1 MHILS
6 PGAELPVNPLHTHKW
21 ERLKPGVSV
30 TSIFNSAHWAMFQAF
45 FTGFVSAEKHTG
57 NAEQALVLHCLND
70 GYSVL
75 AARGIYRWTDERERI
90 AHMRYVRFLALDQFF
105 HCPV

>member
-1 MHILS
+1 MQPGISIASISNGTGPAMLQMLLTDLS
-6 PGAELPVNPLHTHKW
+6 LPEECASRTD
-21 ERLKPGVSV
+21 
-30 TSIFNSAHWAMFQAF
+30 QA
-45 FTGFVSAEKHTG
+45 V
-57 NAEQALVLHCLND
+57 VLHCLND